1 MSINAKQTA
10 GFSLTELM
18 IVVSIITILG
28 AFALPSFTN
37 QIRRSNRTDATAALM
52 RVAAEQEKFYLQNNS
67 YGDMSELNDPVT
79 DAGYYTLTI
88 PTANATT
95 YTITATPTEGG
106 PQVNDAICASFSIN
120 AAGQRTAVDTTG
132 GDTSTACW

>member
-1 MSINAKQTA
+1 MSITRKHNA

-52 RVAAEQEKFYLQNNS
+52 RVAAEQEKYYLQNNG

-95 YTITATPTEGG
+95 FTVTATPTEGG
-106 PQVNDAICASFSIN
+106 PQVNDAICSSFSIN

-132 GDTSTACW
+132 GDTSAACW